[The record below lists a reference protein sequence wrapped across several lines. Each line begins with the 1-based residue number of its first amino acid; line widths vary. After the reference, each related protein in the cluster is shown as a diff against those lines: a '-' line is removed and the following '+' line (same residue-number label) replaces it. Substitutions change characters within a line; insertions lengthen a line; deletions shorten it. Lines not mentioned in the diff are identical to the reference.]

1 MMLTLTHL
9 TDRHATFHL
18 ATVHLAGVQEMALPQ
33 FDSFG
38 KTILTILSSL
48 FLTVLVIRMFI
59 AWAQKK
65 YGEMVT
71 EIVAA
76 IFIGW
81 FLFAPDNAI
90 ATIKAIVTQV
100 FG

>member
-1 MMLTLTHL
+1 MLLTHL
-9 TDRHATFHL
+9 ATAIHATAAAISH
-18 ATVHLAGVQEMALPQ
+18 TAGVQEMALPQ

-71 EIVAA
+71 EVVAA

>member
-1 MMLTLTHL
+1 M
-9 TDRHATFHL
+9 FIPHL
-18 ATVHLAGVQEMALPQ
+18 ATTVHTAVLTSPRTTGVQELALPQ

-90 ATIKAIVTQV
+90 ATIKAIVTQI

>member
-1 MMLTLTHL
+1 MLLSQ
-9 TDRHATFHL
+9 L
-18 ATVHLAGVQEMALPQ
+18 ATTLHTSAGAVELALPQ

-81 FLFAPDNAI
+81 FLFAPDSAI
-90 ATIKAIVTQV
+90 ATIKAIITQI